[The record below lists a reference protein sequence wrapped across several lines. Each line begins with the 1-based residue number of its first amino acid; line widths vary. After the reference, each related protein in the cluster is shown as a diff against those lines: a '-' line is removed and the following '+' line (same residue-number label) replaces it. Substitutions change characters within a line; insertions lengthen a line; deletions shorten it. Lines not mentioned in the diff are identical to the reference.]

1 MFPPP
6 PPPLPNLV
14 IYTGWATGK
23 VTVHVRSQVAKL
35 LDKIFEDWSGQRH
48 WNGLSGTEGTRTQ
61 AWLQDACLQVSS
73 KESETSAQQGDWVN
87 NTHILSAAVSGLAIL
102 QSSLLCLVISRP
114 VPALSSDHW
123 STIILM
129 NQWKND
135 RLFLEAIENTHFSTA
150 LPSLLIQQ
158 SFERFTNFHYYYY

>member
-1 MFPPP
+1 
-6 PPPLPNLV
+6 
-14 IYTGWATGK
+14 
-23 VTVHVRSQVAKL
+23 VHVRSQVAKL

-73 KESETSAQQGDWVN
+73 KESETSTQSDWVN

-102 QSSLLCLVISRP
+102 HSSLLCLVTSRP

-123 STIILM
+123 STTILM

-135 RLFLEAIENTHFSTA
+135 RLFLEAIENRLAFTQ
-150 LPSLLIQQ
+150 LLATLMPKQKGDK
-158 SFERFTNFHYYYY
+158 ND